1 MTPADPDSVSLR
13 EFMERV
19 LAERELRYMQMFRS
33 AGEAVEKAESALR
46 EYKALANEF
55 RGTLKDQAVN
65 LMPRTEAENR
75 FSQQAERIRALELAE
90 RAGEGGSKA
99 TKEARSNSQWVIGLI
114 VGIALSAFGVLVARL
129 K

>member
-1 MTPADPDSVSLR
+1 MTPSDPVGISLR
-13 EFMERV
+13 EYVERI
-19 LAERELRYMQMFRS
+19 LAERDLRYMQMFRS
-33 AGEAVEKAESALR
+33 AGEAVDKAESALR

-65 LMPRTEAENR
+65 FMPRAEAENR
-75 FSQQAERIRALELAE
+75 FMLQADRIRSLELAE

-99 TKEARSNSQWVIGLI
+99 AKEARSNSQWLIGLV
-114 VGIALSAFGVLVARL
+114 VGIAIASLGFYLSS

>member
-1 MTPADPDSVSLR
+1 MTPSDPGGISLR
-13 EFMERV
+13 EYVERV
-19 LAERELRYMQMFRS
+19 LAERDLRYMQMFRS
-33 AGEAVEKAESALR
+33 AGEAVDKAESALR

-65 LMPRTEAENR
+65 FMPRAEAENR
-75 FSQQAERIRALELAE
+75 FMLQADRIRSLELAE

-99 TKEARSNSQWVIGLI
+99 AKEARSNSQWLIGLV
-114 VGIALSAFGVLVARL
+114 VGIAIASFGFYLSS